1 MPIKTVFLVCLLFQC
16 FSCNN
21 TSKRERE
28 IADIDVRIDV
38 ERFDILFS
46 EATPKTLSKLMSD
59 YPFMFSRTI
68 ADSVWIRRI
77 KDTLRQQ
84 LSQEIQNVHKNFQPI
99 ESEINMFFKHL
110 QYYYPTFNEPRV
122 ITFSDL
128 IDYRTKVFV
137 TDSITLIALDTY
149 LGKDHQ
155 FYGNIQ
161 KYLRQNFE
169 ASQIV
174 SDLAFAYAE
183 QRIYQAPRKSL
194 VDEMIYFGKI
204 LYFKD
209 VMIPFKTDEEK
220 IGYTEDE
227 LSWARQNEK
236 SMWEFFIER
245 EMLYDTNAQLTGR
258 FINAA
263 PFTKFN
269 LQFDSESPG
278 RLGQYVG
285 WQIVRSFMKNNDIKL
300 NKMLQM
306 DALEIFSK
314 SRYKPRK

>member
-1 MPIKTVFLVCLLFQC
+1 
-16 FSCNN
+16 
-21 TSKRERE
+21 
-28 IADIDVRIDV
+28 
-38 ERFDILFS
+38 
-46 EATPKTLSKLMSD
+46 
-59 YPFMFSRTI
+59 
-68 ADSVWIRRI
+68 
-77 KDTLRQQ
+77 
-84 LSQEIQNVHKNFQPI
+84 
-99 ESEINMFFKHL
+99 
-110 QYYYPTFNEPRV
+110 
-122 ITFSDL
+122 
-128 IDYRTKVFV
+128 
-137 TDSITLIALDTY
+137 
-149 LGKDHQ
+149 
-155 FYGNIQ
+155 
-161 KYLRQNFE
+161 
-169 ASQIV
+169 
-174 SDLAFAYAE
+174 
-183 QRIYQAPRKSL
+183 
-194 VDEMIYFGKI
+194 MIYFGKI